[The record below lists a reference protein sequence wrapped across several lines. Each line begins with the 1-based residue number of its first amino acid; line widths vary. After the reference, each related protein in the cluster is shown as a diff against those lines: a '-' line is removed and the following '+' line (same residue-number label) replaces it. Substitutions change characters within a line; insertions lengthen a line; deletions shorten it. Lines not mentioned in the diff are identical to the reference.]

1 MRRKINRTT
10 LKFSLFLFLSGVSPL
25 MLNAQNIAPSGFV
38 PSGGGGKS
46 EKGSIDYTLGQL
58 FFEPVKNDKASLT
71 VGLQQPD
78 WKNAQVNASALN
90 GVVCA
95 GATGIYRVVGP
106 KGLTLTY
113 KVTGDITGDG
123 EKLLL
128 LTGEAQF
135 ININNM
141 RLNTVLELLLLK
153 NTLTGNQTKIDKK
166 IPIQVFDYKPK
177 ISVGDTSLCTSEKLT
192 IKSLVPAPDGLL
204 ALKWKLNDQ
213 VVQQGNEWSPV
224 FNKSGDYTLT
234 MVSLY
239 GGICSDSIS
248 VKVKVSETPP
258 LAEMDATDGQVF
270 CVFDTIR
277 LIGQGDGYRWY
288 RNEVLLPKDT
298 LSYLMARADT
308 AYYQGEVR
316 SKGGC
321 HLKTASVQLFIRNGI
336 LKPSLK
342 LNLNRLTNVD
352 TLKGYKKMTWYK
364 DNILMKDSVG
374 QMVTL
379 TSFGKYQLR
388 AQDSLGCWNE
398 SPLFDYAAK
407 WFDSLVC
414 SEIKVKPSS
423 GIQGEA
429 YKGTVEIPYLKGTG
443 EEITFDTLRS
453 KGITGMLLYLSDKKL
468 KNGNGSL
475 KFSLS
480 GTATEA
486 GVVTFNV
493 EVGGK
498 SCSVSL
504 PIEGLSEQIAT
515 IKAFTPNGDG
525 INDVWGIPE
534 LRDRPEVRITIFD
547 REGIKVY
554 EMSAIE
560 GWDGRDNGLS
570 LPSGD
575 YWFVIKYP
583 AAEGKENQI
592 GHFTLLR

>member
-1 MRRKINRTT
+1 MKRKINMST
-10 LKFSLFLFLSGVSPL
+10 LKLSLFLLLSGVSSL
-25 MLNAQNIAPSGFV
+25 CLSGQNTAPSGFV

-46 EKGSIDYTLGQL
+46 DKGSIDYSLGQL
-58 FFEPVKNDKASLT
+58 FFEPIKNEKASLT

-90 GVVCA
+90 GVVCV

-153 NTLTGNQTKIDKK
+153 NPLTGNQAKVDKK

-177 ISVGDTSLCTSEKLT
+177 ISLGDTSLCTAEKLL

-213 VVQQGNEWSPV
+213 VLQQGNEWSPV

-248 VKVKVSETPP
+248 VKVKVFETPP

-270 CVFDTIR
+270 CSSDTIR
-277 LIGQGDGYRWY
+277 LFGQGDGYRWY

-342 LNLNRLTNVD
+342 ITSNRLTNVD

-364 DNILMKDSVG
+364 DNSLLKDSVG

-379 TSFGKYQLR
+379 SSFGKYQLR

-398 SPLFDYAAK
+398 SAIFDYTAK

-414 SEIKVKPSS
+414 SEIKIKPES
-423 GIQGEA
+423 GVQGEA
-429 YKGTVEIPYLKGTG
+429 YKGSVDIPYLKGTG

-453 KGITGMLLYLSDKKL
+453 KGIAGMVLYLSDRKL

-475 KFSLS
+475 KFNLS
-480 GTATEA
+480 GIATEA

-498 SCSVSL
+498 SCKVSL

-525 INDVWGIPE
+525 INDFWGIPE

-575 YWFVIKYP
+575 YWFIIKYP
-583 AAEGKENQI
+583 SVEGKENQI